1 MIALVLSNPRHHA
14 EMMLPVAHA
23 LAADGV
29 PGVIVSLAELRGLVT
44 PSWALPPGWRTVRAV
59 PGQVRRSPAA
69 GAGVGLDAEG
79 RATGVR
85 RALRAATWAALGL
98 RLRALLRDA
107 DAVLLPN
114 DAAFPYDAL
123 AAQLRRAGT
132 PFVLLQEGIRFP
144 LPNEDAASTYG
155 RGGADRVCAWGTGSA
170 EHFARIGVP
179 AASIRV
185 TGNPRFDDLARARFA
200 AAGTALRAAHGAAA
214 APLVLMS
221 NPIDDQGFC
230 DAAAKA
236 ALLRATVVAAA
247 PVLAARGVPL
257 WLKLH
262 PREDRAAMQ
271 ALCADAGVPAV
282 VLPAD
287 AGIFPT
293 LAAARA
299 VIVLASTVG
308 LEAMAFEVPVA
319 VLPLP
324 GHGHVFE
331 YVARGAAR
339 GLDRA
344 DLGAGIAA
352 LLDDGAA
359 LAPAAARLVE
369 RHLGPRGHA
378 AAAVA
383 AALREVARR

>member
-14 EMMLPVAHA
+14 EMMLPVARA
-23 LAADGV
+23 LAADGT

-44 PSWALPPGWRTVRAV
+44 PSWLLPPGWRIIRAV
-59 PGQVRRSPAA
+59 PAQVRRSPSA

-98 RLRALLRDA
+98 RLRVLLRDA
-107 DAVLLPN
+107 DAVLIPN

-123 AAQLRRAGT
+123 AAQLGATRT

-144 LPNEDAASTYG
+144 LPNESATSAYG
-155 RGGADRVCAWGTGSA
+155 RGGADRVCAWGDGSA
-170 EHFARIGVP
+170 EHFARVGVP
-179 AASIRV
+179 STAIRV
-185 TGNPRFDDLARARFA
+185 TGNPRFDDLARDRFVPDGA
-200 AAGTALRAAHGAAA
+200 ALQTAHGATA

-221 NPIDDQGFC
+221 NPVDDQGFC
-230 DAAAKA
+230 SADAKA
-236 ALLRATVVAAA
+236 ALLRATLVAAA

-282 VLPAD
+282 VLPAE

-331 YVARGAAR
+331 YVSRGAAY
-339 GLDRA
+339 GLDAA
-344 DLGAGIAA
+344 DLGGGIAT
-352 LLDDGAA
+352 LLDHGAA
-359 LAPAAARLVE
+359 LAPAAAALVV
-369 RHLGPRGHA
+369 RHLGPRGTA

-383 AALREVARR
+383 AAVHEVARA